1 MTDSAAP
8 EGLRRSPRDTSLCT
22 MDMLVAGARG
32 DVPTYRLRVDGL
44 TADLAGAR
52 AVSEEVGRLL
62 DARDEVEAQ
71 LSRPTVR

>member
-1 MTDSAAP
+1 
-8 EGLRRSPRDTSLCT
+8 